1 MACLSCI
8 LKVITGIPFLVRTVR
23 VYAIHSEKN
32 VPSAG
37 ASQKVS
43 NEYPDYKTFLDV
55 DETKLKLP
63 TQSGF
68 FFGST
73 SYDIWYL
80 NSLRDTIE
88 MLLLLLE
95 EVNDN
100 SDFYYRSSW

>member
-1 MACLSCI
+1 MKELIENCKHDIKYIETLQ
-8 LKVITGIPFLVRTVR
+8 V
-23 VYAIHSEKN
+23 KN
-32 VPSAG
+32 DE
-37 ASQKVS
+37 
-43 NEYPDYKTFLDV
+43 EYPDYKIFLDV

-80 NSLRDTIE
+80 NSLKDTIE
-88 MLLLLLE
+88 MLLPLLE